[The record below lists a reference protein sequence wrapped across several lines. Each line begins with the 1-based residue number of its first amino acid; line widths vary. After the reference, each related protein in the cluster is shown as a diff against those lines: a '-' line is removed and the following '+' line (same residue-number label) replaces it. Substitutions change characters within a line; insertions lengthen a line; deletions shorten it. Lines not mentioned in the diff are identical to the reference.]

1 MASTHD
7 SEEVPATGLGL
18 VLAMTKP
25 VDDSTLAE
33 LNRAIRL
40 TLNPPASTAK
50 QRLAELGFL
59 ASLLNPLPPRQGF
72 GFPTLQRKEY
82 DRLRPATATSSA
94 ALVKRYRSWSAAC
107 YAAYGLQPDGRWTG
121 PGRPWPSQ
129 HGRPSIKPYTR
140 PEVLT
145 ALRQCQ
151 RELGRRAT
159 DNVYARWRREK
170 QKDALKRGT
179 TVRLPSVPVIYRHY
193 PAAHGG
199 WNSALRDAGSKGRD
213 QGSSWHGDEVFL

>member
-1 MASTHD
+1 
-7 SEEVPATGLGL
+7 
-18 VLAMTKP
+18 MTKP

-94 ALVKRYRSWSAAC
+94 VLVKRYRSWNAAC

-121 PGRPWPSQ
+121 PGRPWPSP
-129 HGRPSIKPYTR
+129 HGRPAIEALHTR
-140 PEVLT
+140 QRYST

-170 QKDALKRGT
+170 QKRRAETRDNSPAPIGPRHLPALPRS
-179 TVRLPSVPVIYRHY
+179 P
-193 PAAHGG
+193 GG